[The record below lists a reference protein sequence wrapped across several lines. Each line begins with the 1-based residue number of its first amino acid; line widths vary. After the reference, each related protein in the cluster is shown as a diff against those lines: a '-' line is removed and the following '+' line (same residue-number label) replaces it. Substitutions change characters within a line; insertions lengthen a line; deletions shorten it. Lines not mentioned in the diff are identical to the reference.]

1 MWLQAII
8 TGDDLMHALHELTP
22 TRIQLDEADP
32 NRAFDLNPP
41 TEVLFRDNEGAVVR
55 TSAVLRWDVIGIKV
69 PIELRSV
76 QLLLVPSIEQ
86 DADGNDLLV
95 LQAKV
100 EDLDLSSLPGLL
112 DGALK
117 NRINQALENPKSFV
131 RWRFIRTLD
140 FNFQLP
146 HQVKP
151 KLDLRLAAR
160 WGATRVTEQ
169 GFVMA
174 ASFGF
179 FATPSDSKP
188 FDTRPEQ
195 AL

>member
-1 MWLQAII
+1 MWLQSII

-22 TRIQLDEADP
+22 TRIQLDEEDP
-32 NRAFDLNPP
+32 NRAFDLEPP
-41 TEVLFRDNEGAVVR
+41 TEVSFRENEGAVIR

-69 PIELRSV
+69 PVALRSV
-76 QLLLVPSIEQ
+76 QVLLKPSIEQ

-95 LQAKV
+95 LQARV
-100 EDLDLSSLPGLL
+100 EALDLSALPGLL

-140 FNFQLP
+140 F
-146 HQVKP
+146 
-151 KLDLRLAAR
+151 
-160 WGATRVTEQ
+160 
-169 GFVMA
+169 MA

-179 FATPSDSKP
+179 FAKP
-188 FDTRPEQ
+188 PETARVELTRDE